1 MKPARRRFLR
11 LTASACVL
19 PALTRVVGAQAY
31 PNRPVRLI
39 VPFGPGGGTD
49 VAGRLIGQWLS
60 ERLGQQFVIEN
71 RPGAGG
77 NLGTEAVVRAPP
89 DGYTLAL
96 VGAPGA
102 INVTLYQNLSF
113 NFVRDIAPVA
123 MIVRFPN
130 IMVVNPS
137 VPVRS
142 VAEFIAYAKAN
153 PNRLNMMSPGSG
165 STPHVTGEL
174 FKMMAGVSMVH
185 VPYRSMAAGLTDM
198 LSGQVQV
205 TFGTSAST
213 LEFVKAGTLRALGVT
228 SATRAPALPELRTI
242 GETVPG
248 YEATAW
254 FGVGAP
260 RATSADIVARLN
272 AEINACLA
280 DPALQARIANLGGI
294 AITGSPA
301 EFGKLIADETEKWAK
316 VVKFSGAKAE

>member
-1 MKPARRRFLR
+1 
-11 LTASACVL
+11 
-19 PALTRVVGAQAY
+19 
-31 PNRPVRLI
+31 VRLI

-49 VAGRLIGQWLS
+49 IVARLIGQWLS

-96 VGAPGA
+96 IGAPGA
-102 INVTLYQNLSF
+102 INATLYQNLSF
-113 NFVRDIAPVA
+113 NFIRDIVPVA
-123 MIVRFPN
+123 IIVRFPN

-137 VPVRS
+137 VPART
-142 VAEFIAYAKAN
+142 VAEFIAFAKAN
-153 PNRLNMMSPGSG
+153 PNKLNMSSPGSG
-165 STPHVTGEL
+165 STPHVSGEL
-174 FKMMAGVSMVH
+174 FKMMAGIDMVH
-185 VPYRSMAAGLTDM
+185 VPYRSVAAGLTDM

-213 LEFVKAGTLRALGVT
+213 LEYVRAGTLRALGVT
-228 SATRAPALPELRTI
+228 TSTRSAAVPDLPAI
-242 GETVPG
+242 AETVPG

-260 RATSADIVARLN
+260 RVTPIDIVNKLSH
-272 AEINACLA
+272 EINACLA
-280 DPALQARIANLGGI
+280 DPTLQARIADLGGI
-294 AITGSPA
+294 TITGSPA
-301 EFGKLIADETEKWAK
+301 DFRKLILEETEKWAK